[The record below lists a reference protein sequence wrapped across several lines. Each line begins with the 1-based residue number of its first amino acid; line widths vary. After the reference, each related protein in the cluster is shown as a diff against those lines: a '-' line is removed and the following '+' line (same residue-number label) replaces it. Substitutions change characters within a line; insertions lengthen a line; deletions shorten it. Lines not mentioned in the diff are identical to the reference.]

1 MAKQRDDRPL
11 FTPELPMTHERYPF
25 DMKAADINEWIPVFA
40 ESDAGKRPDH
50 PTTNFRLPEYLSFE
64 EYSEI
69 LKDHFHMKMKDGIV
83 EAKAYTPGEKGWI
96 WGTAPHA
103 WVHKMFQLVHEDHD
117 AEVLIFGSVGK
128 NYFNDQRSIGL
139 CDCYRDTSKPF
150 QPVDE
155 FQRGQMWQAF
165 QHQYQDGTNDI
176 EEQVNIEIPTIG
188 VWQGGAFHSDLFLF
202 CDITIATEDAWM
214 AENHFRINMYPGDG
228 VQIIWRMLMGQ
239 KRFAYAEL
247 TGEIVTARKALEY
260 GMINEITKD
269 VDEAYKRSWEIAELI
284 MHSGTRQT
292 RRLTVQCI
300 RKPVKEAVANEL
312 KLGFATEMWN
322 TITEQSPH
330 HPIYWET
337 AKAQA
342 RATIAAEKKGKVV
355 RPRIGAFI
363 EEDIIK

>member
-11 FTPELPMTHERYPF
+11 YTPELPMTHERYPA
-25 DMKAADINEWIPVFA
+25 DLKADQINEWIPVFT

-69 LKDHFHMKMKDGIV
+69 LKDHFHMKLKDGIV

-96 WGTAPHA
+96 WGTPPHA
-103 WVHKMFQLVHEDHD
+103 FLHMMFKYVHEDHD
-117 AEVLIFGSVGK
+117 AEVLIFGSEGE
-128 NYFNDQRSIGL
+128 NFFESIGMR
-139 CDCYRDTSKPF
+139 DCHRDTSKPF
-150 QPVDE
+150 QPVSE
-155 FQRGQMWQAF
+155 FVRGQMWSAF

-176 EEQVNIEIPTIG
+176 EEEVNIEIPTIA
-188 VWQGGAFHSDLFLF
+188 VWQGGAFHSDIFLF
-202 CDITIATEDAWM
+202 ADITIATEDAWM

-260 GMINEITKD
+260 GMINEITTD
-269 VDEAYKRSWEIAELI
+269 VDAAYKRAWEIAELI
-284 MHSGTRQT
+284 MHTGTRQT

-300 RKPVKEAVANEL
+300 RKPVKEAVADEL

-330 HPIYWET
+330 APIYWET
-337 AKAQA
+337 AKAEA
-342 RATIAAEKKGKVV
+342 RATIAAEKKGKVI
-355 RPRIGAFI
+355 RPRIGKFI
-363 EEDIIK
+363 EEDLIK

>member
-64 EYSEI
+64 EYSEV
-69 LKDHFHMKMKDGIV
+69 LKGHFHMKMKDGIV

-103 WVHKMFQLVHEDHD
+103 WVHKLFQLVHEDHD
-117 AEVLIFGSVGK
+117 AEVLIFGSEGENFFESYGVRDV
-128 NYFNDQRSIGL
+128 N
-139 CDCYRDTSKPF
+139 RDTSKPF
-150 QPVDE
+150 QKVDE
-155 FQRGQMWQAF
+155 FQRGQMWHAF
-165 QHQYQDGTNDI
+165 QRQYQDGTNDI

-188 VWQGGAFHSDLFLF
+188 VWQGGGFHSDLFFF
-202 CDITIATEDAWM
+202 CDITLATEDAWCV
-214 AENHFRINMYPGDG
+214 ENHFRINMYPGDG
-228 VQIIWRMLMGQ
+228 VQIIWRMMMGQ

-247 TGEIVTARKALEY
+247 TGEIITARKALEY

-269 VDEAYKRSWEIAELI
+269 VDEAYKRAWEIAELI